1 MNPRHD
7 DVTLAL
13 VSVKP
18 RSRKF
23 NVPDT
28 ENRIQIS
35 RAAAAAAAAPAADAA
50 AAAAAEV
57 DQLKGDDLVLT
68 VPFFASQP
76 RSEIADPI
84 RKAIAMS
91 ITVTSSIQSNAS

>member
-28 ENRIQIS
+28 ENRIQFS
-35 RAAAAAAAAPAADAA
+35 RAA